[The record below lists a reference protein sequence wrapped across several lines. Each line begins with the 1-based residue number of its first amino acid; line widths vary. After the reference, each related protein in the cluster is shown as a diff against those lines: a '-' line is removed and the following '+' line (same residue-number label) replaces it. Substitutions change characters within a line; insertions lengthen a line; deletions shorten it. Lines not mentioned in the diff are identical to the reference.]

1 MIRRPPRSTLFPY
14 TTLFRSQ
21 SDVTL
26 DGATELDQVRVSG
39 PRGEAEYGSGR
50 AVDGDSARHEI
61 GKHGERYGKGLSPS
75 VPQLGQGRLGRPGA
89 ERRSPRGELGWRG
102 RRPEGVAGV
111 AQVRGE
117 TPHGGDDRVPGG
129 AFRRAFERT
138 LHEWLR

>member
-14 TTLFRSQ
+14 TTLFRS
-21 SDVTL
+21 
-26 DGATELDQVRVSG
+26 
-39 PRGEAEYGSGR
+39 
-50 AVDGDSARHEI
+50 
-61 GKHGERYGKGLSPS
+61 
-75 VPQLGQGRLGRPGA
+75 
-89 ERRSPRGELGWRG
+89 RSPRGELGWRG

-138 LHEWLR
+138 LHEWLRGEHGGARRIDERRNGRPRGGGQPVQPRICLLGGCPP